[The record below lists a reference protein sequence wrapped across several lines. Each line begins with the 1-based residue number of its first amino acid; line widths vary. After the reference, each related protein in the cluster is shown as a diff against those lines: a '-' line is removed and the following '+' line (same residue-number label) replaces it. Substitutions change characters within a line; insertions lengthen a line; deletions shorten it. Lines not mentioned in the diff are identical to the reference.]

1 MISHMLMRSY
11 LRMGMHMRWNTT
23 HRTMKAC
30 ASTAFGLLTVAGLF
44 TTQATAAS
52 PSDRHYVV
60 AERSG
65 PGAPPP
71 FSEGVVVG
79 DTLYIAGHIG
89 IDPKTGKAPD
99 DPQQEARL
107 VMDAIQ
113 HAVTSAGFQMSDVV
127 SMEVFCTDLR
137 LYDTFN
143 AVYRTYFSS
152 NYPARA
158 FIGAHEILR
167 GGHFEVLG
175 IAVRNAKK

>member
-1 MISHMLMRSY
+1 MRP
-11 LRMGMHMRWNTT
+11 NTL
-23 HRTMKAC
+23 HRTMKVFTSA
-30 ASTAFGLLTVAGLF
+30 ALGLLAGTAPF
-44 TTQATAAS
+44 TTQAAAAS
-52 PSDRHYVV
+52 PPDRHYIV
-60 AERSG
+60 AERTG

-107 VMDAIQ
+107 VMDAVQ

-143 AVYRTYFSS
+143 AVYRTYFSG

-175 IAVRNAKK
+175 IAVKNAKK

>member
-1 MISHMLMRSY
+1 MRP
-11 LRMGMHMRWNTT
+11 NTL
-23 HRTMKAC
+23 HRTIKFFTGA
-30 ASTAFGLLTVAGLF
+30 TLGLLAATGPF
-44 TTQATAAS
+44 TTQAAAAS
-52 PSDRHYVV
+52 PPDRHYIA
-60 AERSG
+60 AERTG

-143 AVYRTYFSS
+143 AVYRTYFSG